1 MGLILA
7 LFIFL
12 RILDVSRQLPPLASS
27 YADDLLCLPLVLGL
41 VLWAHRR
48 LLGRGSAYILPRAHG
63 LLTLLLF
70 ACYFE
75 VLLPRWKS
83 SAIADPWDLLMYALG
98 YLVFEMVMNTPSG
111 DVRGE
116 LHQDLQH

>member
-7 LFIFL
+7 LFLIV
-12 RILDVSRQLPPLASS
+12 RILEVSGQLPLLASS

-48 LLGRGSAYILPRAHG
+48 LLGRGSAYTLPRSHG

-75 VLLPRWKS
+75 ALLPRWKS

-98 YLVFEMVMNTPSG
+98 YLVFEMVMNKTSG
-111 DVRGE
+111 DVSGE
-116 LHQDLQH
+116 LRQEPV